1 MITIDCSKTL
11 SIKDQML
18 VYVADKLEAR
28 PILKNDKFVL
38 EPLND
43 QQKIDKLDV
52 ISAIAE
58 FLESLDL
65 KDNLQI
71 IPKGDDIKLEPFG
84 KDLKEKLENIS
95 TANQGSFFECTH
107 CGFITQYET
116 ELKAHKVVHYL

>member
-1 MITIDCSKTL
+1 
-11 SIKDQML
+11 ML
-18 VYVADKLEAR
+18 VYVADKLEAL

-52 ISAIAE
+52 IYAIAE

-84 KDLKEKLENIS
+84 KDLKEKLEKIS